1 MGRPTFDFHTRSG
14 DVLAVSYRPGR
25 HHAIAALPG
34 NVLQLWEDDGVQA
47 LDRRVFER
55 FRDLAKASE
64 NFDVPLE
71 LAVFDRDYNA
81 IADWARLVGG
91 EVREAAHIAGAPA
104 RFAAECAALVL
115 RGVGEAFVHKSIGR
129 RVRGCAASIA
139 SRRRR
144 RIDGVASTASR

>member
-1 MGRPTFDFHTRSG
+1 M
-14 DVLAVSYRPGR
+14 SYRPGR

-104 RFAAECAALVL
+104 RFAARCAALVL
-115 RGVGEAFVHKSIGR
+115 RGVGEAFVHESIG
-129 RVRGCAASIA
+129 
-139 SRRRR
+139 
-144 RIDGVASTASR
+144 